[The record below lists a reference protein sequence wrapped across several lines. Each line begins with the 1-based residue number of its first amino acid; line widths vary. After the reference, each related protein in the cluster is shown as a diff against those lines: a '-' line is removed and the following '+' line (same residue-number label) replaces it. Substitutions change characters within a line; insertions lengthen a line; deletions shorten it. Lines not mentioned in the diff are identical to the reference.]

1 MKDFV
6 YYNELFIIYASL
18 LTQNERETFKDH
30 YQEDLSLTEISENK
44 SVSRA
49 AVQKMIKNVLD
60 KLNYYE
66 SKLHIYKNNKKLEE
80 CLSINDLKDI
90 KKIINEI
97 LEG

>member
-1 MKDFV
+1 MKDYV
-6 YYNELFIIYASL
+6 YYNDLFIIYASL
-18 LTQNERETFKDH
+18 LTQIERETFKDY

-66 SKLHIYKNNKKLEE
+66 SKLHIYKNNKKLED
-80 CLSINDLKDI
+80 CLSINDINDI

>member
-18 LTQNERETFKDH
+18 LTQNERETFKDY

>member
-1 MKDFV
+1 MKDYV
-6 YYNELFIIYASL
+6 YYNDLFIIYASL
-18 LTQNERETFKDH
+18 LTQNERETFKDY

-66 SKLHIYKNNKKLEE
+66 SKLHIYKNNKKLED
-80 CLSINDLKDI
+80 CLSINDINDI

>member
-1 MKDFV
+1 MKDYV
-6 YYNELFIIYASL
+6 YYNDLFIIYASL
-18 LTQNERETFKDH
+18 LTQNERETFKDY

-66 SKLHIYKNNKKLEE
+66 SKLHIYKNNKKLED
-80 CLSINDLKDI
+80 CLSINDTNDI

>member
-1 MKDFV
+1 MEDFV
-6 YYNELFIIYASL
+6 YFNNLFDIYGEL
-18 LTQNERETFKDH
+18 LTDKEQEAFKDY

-66 SKLHIYKNNKKLEE
+66 SKLHIYKNNKKLED
-80 CLSINDLKDI
+80 CLSINDINDI
-90 KKIINEI
+90 KKTINEI

>member
-18 LTQNERETFKDH
+18 LTQNERETFKDY

-66 SKLHIYKNNKKLEE
+66 SKLHIYKNNKKLED